1 MQRMQLV
8 DRDREVIM
16 RMITYSL
23 AVVYLRATVNE
34 GFIWGKFM
42 KDKTKSIVEKIRKNN
57 GMVIVE
63 AAIVFPIMFFVL
75 FFIIFIGNM
84 YFEQAKVD
92 DITLRYATKG
102 AEYVSDPFQYDME
115 RTHAVPTDVNALDI
129 EPYRYILGSITNGS
143 ISDVEDRISQE
154 VKDEINDNSLIFFS
168 NSRANIVG
176 SDNSKIAT
184 FKNYVIYSTFIVQVN
199 YEIKFPI
206 RFLGNESPTIIK
218 LSSRSEVPVSDSPEF
233 IRNVDM
239 VVDLLDGTSTGD
251 TIKGIFEKI
260 NNFIKQFN

>member
-1 MQRMQLV
+1 
-8 DRDREVIM
+8 
-16 RMITYSL
+16 
-23 AVVYLRATVNE
+23 
-34 GFIWGKFM
+34 M
-42 KDKTKSIVEKIRKNN
+42 KDKTMSIIEELKNDK
-57 GMVIVE
+57 GLVIVE
-63 AAIVFPIMFFVL
+63 ATIVFPVMFFVL

-92 DITLRYATKG
+92 EIVLRYATKG
-102 AEYVSDPFQYDME
+102 AEYVADPFQYDME
-115 RTHAVPTDVNALDI
+115 KTHAVPTDVNALDI

-143 ISDVEDRISQE
+143 ISAVEDRISQE
-154 VKDEINDNSLIFFS
+154 VTNAINDNSLIFFS
-168 NSRANIVG
+168 NSKANMVG

-184 FKNYVIYSTFIVQVN
+184 FKNYVIYSTFVVQVN

-206 RFLGNESPTIIK
+206 RFLGNASPTIVK
-218 LSSRSEVPVSDSPEF
+218 LSSRAEVPVSDSPEF

-260 NNFIKQFN
+260 NGFIKQFS